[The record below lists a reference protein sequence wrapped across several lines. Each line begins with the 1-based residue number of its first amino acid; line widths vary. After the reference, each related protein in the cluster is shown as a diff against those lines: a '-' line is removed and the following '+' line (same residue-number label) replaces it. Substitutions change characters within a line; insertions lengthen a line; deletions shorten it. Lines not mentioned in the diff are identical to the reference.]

1 MKKICH
7 LVFQTHWDREWY
19 YTFERYR
26 YRLTHVIKRAV
37 KALEDDEIAYFVLDG
52 QTLPLED
59 YLEVCE
65 NDDRKRIL
73 SLIKEGRMIIGPWFI
88 AMDEFLVQ
96 GESMIRNLELG
107 HEIASNYGQVQ
118 KVGYLPDTFGHV
130 GQMPQILK
138 GFSIDNAFMW
148 RGIALKESEFIWEGA
163 DDSKLFTIYLVE
175 GYYQPLTNQPDYK
188 EAIKSYVAKIE
199 SFAQTNDLLLTAG
212 GDHLMPT
219 VDSLSERIEQ
229 FNQENPNIELQVSS
243 YEIYANHLKKQLRDA
258 KLTNLKGELRHNER
272 AYILPNVLSTRSYLK
287 QLNQQLE
294 DQMIGYVEPMMA
306 LAYFNQKKA
315 PIQYLKHIWKT
326 ILQNQPH
333 DSICGCSIDEVHRE
347 NEMRALKANEM
358 ISSFKE
364 GLLEQLRLLPMTYYG
379 NSSKKIDQEDRAF
392 TLYNPHPY
400 VYEGMVKGTLW
411 LTQNQNPMKIMLLD
425 EKKRKIKVAVNEVRD
440 HRLFVSPLEYPPVFR
455 HGKAYEVT
463 FYVKQLKP
471 LSFTRYEVIEGE
483 SYEVKP
489 SISKTLEN
497 KYLKLKLNE
506 DGSLDI
512 TDKINQKTYQKWH
525 QFYSSMD
532 AGDSYNYSK
541 PEEDTYSFAELE
553 GEPVKTVSKLSQTL
567 TYKLLMNQPESLLD
581 SRKKASDAIVATTM
595 DVTLTLNQSEQFV
608 RVDVKIDQQ
617 GKDQRLRL
625 KFPLGTRINHHTSDS
640 VFELV
645 QRESNRKEIFETT
658 RLKEVPVV
666 VDSTLSFIT
675 GSNDDRG
682 IRFYHLGLHEAQV
695 IEENQLSTLEM
706 SVIRSVSHLSRDD
719 FKSRGGAAGPN
730 LATPEAQCIRVH
742 QFTYAFGPATQSDD
756 IISYYEEAQN
766 FRKPPVITRGYGTN
780 KRSIFK
786 KDKDGIQ
793 LTSLRWMGKYQIE
806 VRLWNPYDEVKV
818 TSISSDYII
827 HDVEE
832 VSIDHTIRT
841 KSSQTITLKPNE
853 IKTLIIKYKS
863 R

>member
-65 NDDRKRIL
+65 IEERKKIL
-73 SLIKEGRMIIGPWFI
+73 SLIKQGRMIIGPWFI

-107 HEIASNYGQVQ
+107 HEIASNYGVVQ
-118 KVGYLPDTFGHV
+118 KVGYLPDTFGHI

-148 RGIALKESEFIWEGA
+148 RGIALKDSEFMWEGA

-175 GYYQPLTNQPDYK
+175 GYYQPLINQPDYK
-188 EAIKSYVAKIE
+188 DAIKAYVSKIE
-199 SFAQTNDLLLTAG
+199 SFSKSKDVLLTAG

-219 VDSLSERIEQ
+219 VDSLSERIET
-229 FNQENPNIELQVSS
+229 FNRENQDIELQVSS
-243 YEIYANHLKKQLRDA
+243 YEIYANHLKNQLKNA
-258 KLTNLKGELRHNER
+258 KLSEIKGELRNNER

-315 PIQYLKHIWKT
+315 PVQYVKHIWKT

-333 DSICGCSIDEVHRE
+333 DSICGCSIDEVHQE
-347 NEMRALKANEM
+347 NEMRALKASEM

-364 GLLEQLRLLPMTYYG
+364 GLLEQLKLLPMTYYG
-379 NSSKKIDQEDRAF
+379 NPSKKIDQEDRFF
-392 TLYNPHPY
+392 TIYNPHPY
-400 VYEGMVKGTLW
+400 LYEGMIKGTIW
-411 LTQNQNPMKIMLLD
+411 LTQNQDPSRIMLLD
-425 EKKRKIKVAVNEVRD
+425 EKKRKIKVAVHEVKN

-455 HGKAYEVT
+455 HGKTYEVV

-512 TDKINQKTYQKWH
+512 TDKINQKTYHQWH

-541 PEEDTYSFAELE
+541 PEQDTYSFAELE
-553 GEPVKTVSKLSQTL
+553 GEPVRKVSKLSQTL
-567 TYKLLMNQPESLLD
+567 SYRLFMNQPESLID
-581 SRKKASDAIVATTM
+581 SRKKASDVIVTTTM
-595 DVTLTLNQSEQFV
+595 DITLTLNQNEKFI
-608 RVDVKIDQQ
+608 RVDAKIDQK

-625 KFPLGTRINHHTSDS
+625 KFPIGTKINNHISDS

-645 QRESNRKEIFETT
+645 QRQSNRKEICETT
-658 RLKEVPVV
+658 RLKEVLVV
-666 VDSTLSFIT
+666 VDSTLSMIT
-675 GSNDDRG
+675 GSNEDRG

-695 IEENQLSTLEM
+695 VEENQKSTLEM
-706 SVIRSVSHLSRDD
+706 TVIRSVSHLSRDD

-730 LATPEAQCIRVH
+730 LATPDAQCLRVH
-742 QFTYAFGPATQSDD
+742 NFQYAFGPATATDD
-756 IISYYEEAQN
+756 AVALFEEAQE
-766 FRKPPVITRGYGTN
+766 FRKPPVLTRGYGTH

-786 KDKDGIQ
+786 KNKDGIQ
-793 LTSLRWMGKYQIE
+793 LTSLRWIGKYHIE
-806 VRLWNPYDEVKV
+806 LRLWNPYHEVK
-818 TSISSDYII
+818 TTTLSSDYII
-827 HDVEE
+827 DDIEE
-832 VSIDHTIRT
+832 VSIDHTRKVKT
-841 KSSQTITLKPNE
+841 SQTITFKPNE
-853 IKTLIIKYKS
+853 IKTVLMKYKS